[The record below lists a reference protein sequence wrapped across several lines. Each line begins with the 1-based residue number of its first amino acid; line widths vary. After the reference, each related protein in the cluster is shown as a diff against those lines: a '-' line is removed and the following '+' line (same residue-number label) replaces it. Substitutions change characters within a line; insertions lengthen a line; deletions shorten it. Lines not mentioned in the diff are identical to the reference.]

1 MIDGAAKREEAGPE
15 RFGSTFIES
24 AMAEFRYIA
33 RQTSGQQVTGVMEAG
48 SERDVLAQLSERM
61 LFPVRVEEARAGKL
75 QRRWGTGVR
84 SRHLA
89 AMFGQLSDLL
99 RSGVPLLRSLEILE
113 QQSAQPALSEVLR
126 SVREHVAEGSG
137 LAEAME
143 RHPRVFNELAVSM
156 VRAGQEGGFLEDVL
170 QRIAQFT
177 EQQEDLR
184 ARVVGATAY
193 PAFLLVFGTILVTA
207 LVIFF
212 VPRFEEFFERLR
224 AEGKL
229 PLLTEALLGLSN
241 FLGGNW
247 YWVIGLIV
255 IGAAGLWNF
264 RGSPRGRALIDAWKL
279 RLPGAGVIFRN
290 LAIARFCR
298 ILGTL
303 LHNGVP
309 ILQSL
314 RIGKDSTGN
323 RVLSDAI
330 GASAENIS
338 TGESLSMPL
347 RRCGH
352 FPVDVVEMITVGE
365 ESNNLEEVLIN
376 IAEATERRTTRYLEL
391 LVRLLEPVLLLV
403 MAVVV
408 LLVIL
413 ALLLPMFKLSQL
425 V

>member
-1 MIDGAAKREEAGPE
+1 
-15 RFGSTFIES
+15 
-24 AMAEFRYIA
+24 MAEFRYVA
-33 RQTSGQQVTGVMEAG
+33 RQSSGQQVTGMIEAG
-48 SERDVLAQLSERM
+48 NERDVLAQLSERM
-61 LFPVRVEEARAGKL
+61 LFPVRVEEAVSRGL

-89 AMFGQLSDLL
+89 AMYGQLSDLL
-99 RSGVPLLRSLEILE
+99 RSGVPLLRALEILE
-113 QQSAQPALSEVLR
+113 KQSSRPALSEVLR

-143 RHPRVFNELAVSM
+143 RHPRVFNDLAVSM

-170 QRIAQFT
+170 LRIARFT

-184 ARVVGATAY
+184 SRVVGATAY

-224 AEGKL
+224 ENGEL
-229 PLLTEALLGLSN
+229 PVLTEGLLGLSE
-241 FLGGNW
+241 FLGTNW
-247 YWVIGLIV
+247 YWVGGMV
-255 IGAAGLWNF
+255 ILTGAALWSF
-264 RGSPRGRALIDAWKL
+264 RDSPRGRHLIDGWKL
-279 RLPGAGVIFRN
+279 RLPGAGTIYRN

-338 TGESLSMPL
+338 TGESLSTPL
-347 RRCGH
+347 RRSGH
-352 FPVDVVEMITVGE
+352 FPTDVVEMISVGE

-376 IAEATERRTTRYLEL
+376 IADATERRTTRNLEL

-413 ALLLPMFKLSQL
+413 ALLLPMFKMSEL